1 MNLPTN
7 RQLPMNPPP
16 NKTLIILNPHAAGGK
31 AGTLW
36 KEIEPLLWERLG
48 ELVVAITQ
56 KPEEVAAHLDKAQA
70 SGLNRVIAIGGDGTN
85 HALINALADLNARN
99 PDAPQMIYGN
109 LPVGTGRDW
118 ARGTG
123 VPYRDIR
130 AAADWIAAAEP
141 QPVDIGRVDY
151 DGETR
156 YFLNIA
162 SAGISGDIAARVNR
176 SPVRRAWTFMAAT
189 VTTMLRYTPGKV
201 QIALDG
207 SAWYDGAAYLLA
219 VANGSTFGRGMQIAP
234 EAEPNDG
241 LFDVVLV
248 KGMSRPRIL
257 LAFEMVYRAAHLAH
271 PKVQWQ
277 RAQTVSIET
286 PASTSFELDGETFYG
301 RKLAF
306 TMQPGLLRMLR

>member
-130 AAADWIAAAEP
+130 AAADWIAAWITMARRATSSISP
-141 QPVDIGRVDY
+141 ARVSAAIL
-151 DGETR
+151 R
-156 YFLNIA
+156 RA
-162 SAGISGDIAARVNR
+162 SIVRLCAARGR
-176 SPVRRAWTFMAAT
+176 LWRR
-189 VTTMLRYTPGKV
+189 R
-201 QIALDG
+201 
-207 SAWYDGAAYLLA
+207 
-219 VANGSTFGRGMQIAP
+219 
-234 EAEPNDG
+234 
-241 LFDVVLV
+241 
-248 KGMSRPRIL
+248 
-257 LAFEMVYRAAHLAH
+257 
-271 PKVQWQ
+271 
-277 RAQTVSIET
+277 
-286 PASTSFELDGETFYG
+286 
-301 RKLAF
+301 
-306 TMQPGLLRMLR
+306 